1 MRDIALGC
9 GALFGMGL
17 YGLDVLV
24 PRSGPVVVDVN
35 SFPGY
40 AGVPGAA
47 KVIADYIDGYA
58 HGRHSLPAGRR
69 PAGRLAG

>member
-1 MRDIALGC
+1 MAVGKVS
-9 GALFGMGL
+9 
-17 YGLDVLV
+17 DVDFETEVLKA
-24 PRSGPVVVDVN
+24 SGPVVVDVN